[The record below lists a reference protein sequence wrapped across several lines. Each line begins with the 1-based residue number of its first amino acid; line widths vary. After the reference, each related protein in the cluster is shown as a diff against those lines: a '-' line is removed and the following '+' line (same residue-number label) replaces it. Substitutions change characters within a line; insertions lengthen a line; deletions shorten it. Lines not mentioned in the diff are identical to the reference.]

1 MQANIS
7 NKPGQAPVR
16 VLTESTVY
24 FATQLDIDDKGYS
37 GILGKEH
44 LCFFTTRTCSNKSW
58 FTRDGAFK
66 RPLDHRSLKEK
77 MTKDPTTV

>member
-1 MQANIS
+1 MQANLS
-7 NKPGQAPVR
+7 NKPGSAPAR

-24 FATQLDIDDKGYS
+24 FATQLDIDGKGYS

-44 LCFFTTRTCSNKSW
+44 LCFFTTRTHSNKSG

-77 MTKDPTTV
+77 MTKKPTAV